1 VELILDASGSML
13 QLLDGKPRIQIARET
28 LTNLTTNVLPAGT
41 QLALRVFGHLEAGS
55 CRTDLV
61 APLQSLDPA
70 AMNAIIAGINAK
82 NLAKTPIAA
91 SLRLVAA
98 DLAGATGQKVVVLVT
113 DGEETCDGDP
123 AAEIANLR
131 AQGIDVRVNIVGF
144 AVDDA
149 ALQATFEQWATL
161 GGGSYFNANNAGE
174 LDAAVNQALA
184 APFRLLDATGA
195 EVASGVVNGE
205 AVALPAGTYT
215 VDVLTEPVQQSTVTI
230 GGGEAVTV
238 TVE

>member
-1 VELILDASGSML
+1 
-13 QLLDGKPRIQIARET
+13 
-28 LTNLTTNVLPAGT
+28 
-41 QLALRVFGHLEAGS
+41 
-55 CRTDLV
+55 
-61 APLQSLDPA
+61 
-70 AMNAIIAGINAK
+70 MNAIIAGINAK

-205 AVALPAGTYT
+205 AVALPAGIYT
-215 VDVLTEPVQQSTVTI
+215 VEVLTEPVQQSTVTI
-230 GGGEAVTV
+230 AGGEAVTV